1 MEDQIPPSQ
10 QPAPAPQPRQPEMN
24 QITLEQLE
32 QMKAM
37 AREAAIT
44 FQRQPDTA
52 WLANSIRQ
60 AMEQR
65 QVTPPQSGVVPPQP
79 KVVYVRRNLTVAEVI
94 LLFLLTTT
102 AVVGFQSV
110 WGLVANHLPRIEVKV
125 K

>member
-10 QPAPAPQPRQPEMN
+10 QPAPAPQPRQPDFN

-32 QMKAM
+32 QMKAI
-37 AREAAIT
+37 AREAAI
-44 FQRQPDTA
+44 RQT
-52 WLANSIRQ
+52 L
-60 AMEQR
+60 EQR
-65 QVTPPQSGVVPPQP
+65 QAVPPQSGVVPPQIGVVPPQP

-94 LLFLLTTT
+94 LVFFLAAA
-102 AVVGFQSV
+102 AVVGVQSI

>member
-37 AREAAIT
+37 AREAAI
-44 FQRQPDTA
+44 
-52 WLANSIRQ
+52 RQ

-65 QVTPPQSGVVPPQP
+65 QVTPPQSR
-79 KVVYVRRNLTVAEVI
+79 VVYVRRNLTVAEVI
-94 LLFLLTTT
+94 LLFLLATT

-110 WGLVANHLPRIEVKV
+110 WGLVSNHLPRIEVKV

>member
-10 QPAPAPQPRQPEMN
+10 QPAPAPQPRQPDFN
-24 QITLEQLE
+24 QITREQLE

-37 AREAAIT
+37 AREAAI
-44 FQRQPDTA
+44 
-52 WLANSIRQ
+52 RQ
-60 AMEQR
+60 AARESVNQL
-65 QVTPPQSGVVPPQP
+65 QKGVAPPQIGVVPPQP

-94 LLFLLTTT
+94 LLFLLATT

-110 WGLVANHLPRIEVKV
+110 WGLVSNHLPRIEVKV

>member
-10 QPAPAPQPRQPEMN
+10 QPAPAPQPRQPDFN

-37 AREAAIT
+37 AREAAI
-44 FQRQPDTA
+44 RQT
-52 WLANSIRQ
+52 L
-60 AMEQR
+60 EQR
-65 QVTPPQSGVVPPQP
+65 QAVPPQSGVVPPQA

-94 LLFLLTTT
+94 LVFFLAAT
-102 AVVGFQSV
+102 AVVGVQSI

>member
-10 QPAPAPQPRQPEMN
+10 QPAPAPQPRQPDFN

-32 QMKAM
+32 QMKAI
-37 AREAAIT
+37 AREAAI
-44 FQRQPDTA
+44 RQT
-52 WLANSIRQ
+52 L
-60 AMEQR
+60 EQR
-65 QVTPPQSGVVPPQP
+65 QAVPPQIGVVPPQP

-94 LLFLLTTT
+94 LVFFLAAT
-102 AVVGFQSV
+102 AVVGVQSI

>member
-10 QPAPAPQPRQPEMN
+10 QPAPAPQPRQPDFN
-24 QITLEQLE
+24 QTTLEQLE

-37 AREAAIT
+37 AREAA
-44 FQRQPDTA
+44 
-52 WLANSIRQ
+52 IRQ

-94 LLFLLTTT
+94 LLFLLATT